1 MKEGFAKYRK
11 LIILLILLGLAM
23 LTYVIIDNYEQRLIA
38 DSYKPV
44 SLSSCSLTAIDN
56 DMVKLVI
63 PADYVYGA
71 TQEQLNDTAKM
82 QGYDSITLGDDN
94 TATYIMTQEKYDEMI
109 SVLDEKSRASVQ
121 ALSKNTD
128 YSSVSSIEINEDF
141 NGYIVKLST
150 DGSGFKAT
158 ELIADLR
165 SYSNMIDA
173 FKGNTTSTIT
183 VSIININNKVIATYD
198 DTK

>member
-44 SLSSCSLTAIDN
+44 NLSSCSLTAIDN

-173 FKGNTTSTIT
+173 FKGNTSSTIT

>member
-63 PADYVYGA
+63 PVDYVYGA

-173 FKGNTTSTIT
+173 FKGNTSSTIT